1 MTIELEVSCSAI
13 IQMSFPIKSKDLGS
27 LTILITIGESP
38 VRKALLDLGSSII
51 LMPFSRMK
59 RIQNMEVRATRMKL

>member
-1 MTIELEVSCSAI
+1 VTIELEVSCSAI